1 MLTEVIGRTAM
12 LEQTAEECIELA
24 HACLKLARHER
35 GENKVHK
42 SLDEMNDNLCEE
54 MADVVICFNE
64 LMDSNIISSDC
75 LNLKINEKI
84 DRMERRLSGKDD

>member
-42 SLDEMNDNLCEE
+42 SLDDMNTSLCEE
-54 MADVVICFNE
+54 MADVFICLEE
-64 LMDSNIISSDC
+64 LMNSGIMPTESVCLEVSN
-75 LNLKINEKI
+75 KRE
-84 DRMERRLSGKDD
+84 RMERRLSGKED